1 MEVNIHSILT
11 FVMMKTLVDKHVW
24 KLLKYQAEHF
34 LSGTSE
40 GDQIYT
46 VKAKILGV
54 MPAMQ
59 FSSPLKL
66 R

>member
-59 FSSPLKL
+59 SFPLH
-66 R
+66 

>member
-1 MEVNIHSILT
+1 
-11 FVMMKTLVDKHVW
+11 MMKTLVDKHVW